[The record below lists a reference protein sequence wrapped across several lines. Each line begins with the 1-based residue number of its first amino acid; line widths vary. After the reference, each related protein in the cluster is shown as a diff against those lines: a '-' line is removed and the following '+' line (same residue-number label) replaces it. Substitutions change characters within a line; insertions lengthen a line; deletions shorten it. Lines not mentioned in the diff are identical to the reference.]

1 MFGLKSGTGG
11 LRPSSV
17 GPEADLSL
25 WNFISSLQYNEYVRV
40 GNYPIGT
47 VFHLRLEVAGQV
59 LSQDVAVTNVRDIR
73 DFAWQDRT
81 VRLLY
86 EVLSDLRRRAD
97 SCLVEKTT
105 QQL

>member
-1 MFGLKSGTGG
+1 MFGLKNGTGG

-25 WNFISSLQYNEYVRV
+25 WNFISSLRDNEYVRV

-47 VFHLRLEVAGQV
+47 IFHLRLEVAGQV
-59 LSQDVAVTNVRDIR
+59 LSQDVAVTSIR

-86 EVLSDLRRRAD
+86 EVLSDLRRQAD
-97 SCLVEKTT
+97 NYLTEKIT